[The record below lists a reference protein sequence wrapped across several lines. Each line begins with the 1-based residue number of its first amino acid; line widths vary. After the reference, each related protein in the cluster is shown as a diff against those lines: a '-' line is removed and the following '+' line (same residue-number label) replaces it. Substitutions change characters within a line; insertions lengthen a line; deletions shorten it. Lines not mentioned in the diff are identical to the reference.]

1 MFAQQTIRYR
11 GRKNV
16 VEKRASVAG
25 SPGDTLHPN
34 TAHLTRK
41 ISDAH
46 VGLRNILKSLVA
58 NRAALHLVYTKYIQ
72 PKVVIKTEASPSA
85 SQAGD
90 GSVHL
95 GCGACSN
102 ECDAGTRR

>member
-1 MFAQQTIRYR
+1 M
-11 GRKNV
+11 ND
-16 VEKRASVAG
+16 

-34 TAHLTRK
+34 TAHLTWT

-46 VGLRNILKSLVA
+46 VGLRNILRSPIE
-58 NRAALHLVYTKYIQ
+58 NRAALHLVYTNTFDQ
-72 PKVVIKTEASPSA
+72 KVVIKTEASLSA

-95 GCGACSN
+95 GCGVCS
-102 ECDAGTRR
+102 D